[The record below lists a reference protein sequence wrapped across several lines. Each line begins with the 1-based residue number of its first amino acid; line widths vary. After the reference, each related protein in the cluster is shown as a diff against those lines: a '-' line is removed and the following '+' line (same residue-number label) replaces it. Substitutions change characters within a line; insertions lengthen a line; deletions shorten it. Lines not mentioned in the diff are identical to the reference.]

1 MTVTASDLDLLATRK
16 SPPLRALTAPGPDD
30 AALERI
36 LSAALRVPDHGRL
49 APWRIKVLRGAG
61 KERYADAISDLYRRL
76 NPDAPEEQ
84 VALERRKPL
93 MAPVT
98 LAVIATPR
106 EHPKI
111 PDWEQLLSGGALCMQ
126 ILLAAHALG
135 FSGVWL
141 TGWPAFR
148 PEVVSLLGH
157 DPQVDR
163 IIGFVHLG
171 TLSTPTEERPRP
183 ALAEIVSDWEGPP
196 AA

>member
-1 MTVTASDLDLLATRK
+1 
-16 SPPLRALTAPGPDD
+16 
-30 AALERI
+30 
-36 LSAALRVPDHGRL
+36 
-49 APWRIKVLRGAG
+49 
-61 KERYADAISDLYRRL
+61 ISDLYRRL

-141 TGWPAFR
+141 PGWPAFR